1 LLGYFFQ
8 AMILIVEDDAVVRD
22 SLALLLRGQGHEVIA
37 ARDGTEALA
46 LLNNQRFG
54 LVITD
59 LVMPKLNGFQLVGQ
73 IRSKWPQTPI
83 LLISGY
89 VSQDAGKIIL
99 GDVAEF
105 MRKPI
110 DPPALIATVQRLLT
124 PISPS

>member
-1 LLGYFFQ
+1 
-8 AMILIVEDDAVVRD
+8 MILIVEDDAIVRN
-22 SLALLLRGQGHEVIA
+22 SLAVLLRAEGHEVMA
-37 ARDGTEALA
+37 ARDGTEALT

-59 LVMPKLNGFQLVGQ
+59 LVMPKLNGFQLVDQ
-73 IRSKWPQTPI
+73 IRSKWSQIPI

-105 MRKPI
+105 MCKPI

>member
-1 LLGYFFQ
+1 
-8 AMILIVEDDAVVRD
+8 MILIVEDDAIVRN
-22 SLALLLRGQGHEVIA
+22 SLALLLRTHGHEVME
-37 ARDGTEALA
+37 ARDGTEAVT
-46 LLNNQRFG
+46 LLNNRDFG

-59 LVMPKLNGFQLVGQ
+59 LVMPKTNGFHLVDQ

-105 MRKPI
+105 MHKPI
-110 DPPALIATVQRLLT
+110 DSPALIATVQRLLI
-124 PISPS
+124 PISAR